1 MGITLIVVGKLKERF
16 WKEAVAEYS
25 KRLGAYAKLRIIE
38 IADKG
43 IEYESGEIVRVAGDA
58 HLVLLAI
65 EGEQRSSEG
74 IARRLDE
81 LMTHG
86 TSDIALC
93 IGGSDGV
100 GKAVYDRADETLS
113 LGKITL
119 PHNLARVVVL
129 EQLYRAFKIM
139 RGEPYHK

>member
-25 KRLGAYAKLRIIE
+25 KRLGAYVKLRIVE

-74 IARRLDE
+74 IARRLE
-81 LMTHG
+81 QLMTHG
-86 TSDIALC
+86 MSDIALC

-100 GKAVYDRADETLS
+100 GQMVRDRADETLS